1 MIFFLDFYN
10 FEYIFANKRRYMN
23 GCVVSIPM
31 DSDFQING
39 SLLIDMMTC
48 VRRHFLLLLKRI
60 IWINFSISTYTNK
73 QKIKGW
79 NELNFFVN

>member
-1 MIFFLDFYN
+1 
-10 FEYIFANKRRYMN
+10 MN

-48 VRRHFLLLLKRI
+48 KK
-60 IWINFSISTYTNK
+60 T
-73 QKIKGW
+73 
-79 NELNFFVN
+79 FFVVAEEDHLDKFFNKYLYKQTENKRME